1 MDGREDSENS
11 FHRKKMMEADFL
23 EEVEVANVEKVEG
36 AGNID
41 NLLAG
46 LGAFAVGKLERD
58 SSLKYGEQDLYV
70 ENLEKF
76 LCGRQKLRDAGPRR
90 SGGRV
95 GAHFG
100 ALTLIHLADKLLLIH
115 FLVLVAAQPR
125 TQGLPAADGLWSASA
140 FCQPAQLG
148 STCSSIFS
156 NPHQVCC

>member
-1 MDGREDSENS
+1 
-11 FHRKKMMEADFL
+11 MEADFL
-23 EEVEVANVEKVEG
+23 EEVEVADVEEVEG

-41 NLLAG
+41 DLLAG
-46 LGAFAVGKLERD
+46 LGAFAVGKLEGD
-58 SSLKYGEQDLYV
+58 SSFNIIKYWEQDLYV

-148 STCSSIFS
+148 STCSSKFS